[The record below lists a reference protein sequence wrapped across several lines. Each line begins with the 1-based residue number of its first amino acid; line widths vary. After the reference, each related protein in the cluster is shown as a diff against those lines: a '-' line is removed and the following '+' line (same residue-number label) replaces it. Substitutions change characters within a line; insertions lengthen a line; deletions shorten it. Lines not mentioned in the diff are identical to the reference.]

1 MTSDNEMR
9 WEWGDKSVQ
18 TRRWKICTYEMAT
31 YVAFWRAIRVP
42 AVNNRYCRTHTP
54 FRCLSGRV
62 CADDR
67 KQFVQPTSPAPMVFY
82 WALISKEVRTHT
94 VIIKFLAY
102 HAATSI
108 RTCSASIPPRPNW
121 PCDVLPQQYISMVLP
136 VSTSRSLIALC
147 DFL

>member
-9 WEWGDKSVQ
+9 GEWGDKRVQ

-54 FRCLSGRV
+54 FHCLSGRA

-67 KQFVQPTSPAPMVFY
+67 KQFVQPTSPAPMVFC
-82 WALISKEVRTHT
+82 WALISKEVHT
-94 VIIKFLAY
+94 QSLLRFLLIMPLPLYAP
-102 HAATSI
+102 A
-108 RTCSASIPPRPNW
+108 PPRYRQGLTGHAMCCPNNTFPW
-121 PCDVLPQQYISMVLP
+121 CC
-136 VSTSRSLIALC
+136 AAC
-147 DFL
+147 EHFLFLDCCV

>member
-9 WEWGDKSVQ
+9 GEWGDKRVQ

-54 FRCLSGRV
+54 FHCLSGRA

-67 KQFVQPTSPAPMVFY
+67 KQFVQPTSPAPMVFC
-82 WALISKEVRTHT
+82 WALISKEVHT
-94 VIIKFLAY
+94 QSLLRFLLIMPLTLYAP
-102 HAATSI
+102 A
-108 RTCSASIPPRPNW
+108 PPRYRQGLTGHAMCCPNNTFPW
-121 PCDVLPQQYISMVLP
+121 CCL
-136 VSTSRSLIALC
+136 
-147 DFL
+147 